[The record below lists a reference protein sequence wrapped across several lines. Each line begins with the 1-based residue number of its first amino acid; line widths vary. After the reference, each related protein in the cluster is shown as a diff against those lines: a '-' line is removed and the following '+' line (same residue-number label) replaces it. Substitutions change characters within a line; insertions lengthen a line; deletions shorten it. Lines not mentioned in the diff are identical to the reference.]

1 MARTIKKSRK
11 SGGGPMSKV
20 DYMKVFVKRMLET
33 TPVIRLYHWKTES
46 RATHKATDH
55 LLGTLTEIIDKY
67 VETLMG
73 KTNIKLKTSD
83 YNTLTVKTP
92 ENNQG
97 LEKYIH
103 ELINFLLEIHKKLD
117 LEKDVD
123 LTNLRDEMIGDLNRF
138 LYLLRL
144 K

>member
-1 MARTIKKSRK
+1 
-11 SGGGPMSKV
+11 
-20 DYMKVFVKRMLET
+20 MLEI
-33 TPVIRLYHWKTES
+33 TPVIRLYHWKTDS
-46 RATHKATDH
+46 HATHKATDH
-55 LLGTLTEIIDKY
+55 LLGTLNEIIDKY
-67 VETLMG
+67 VETLIG

-92 ENNQG
+92 ENNKG
-97 LEKYIH
+97 LEKYIY
-103 ELINFLLEIHKKLD
+103 EMIDFLLEIHQKLD

-123 LTNLRDEMIGDLNRF
+123 LMNLRDEMIGDLNRF

>member
-1 MARTIKKSRK
+1 
-11 SGGGPMSKV
+11 MSKV
-20 DYMKVFVKRMLET
+20 DYMRIFVKRMLET
-33 TPVIRLYHWKTES
+33 TPVIRLYHWKTDS
-46 RATHKATDH
+46 HATHKATDH
-55 LLGTLTEIIDKY
+55 LLGTLNEIIDKY
-67 VETLMG
+67 VETLIG

-103 ELINFLLEIHKKLD
+103 ELIDFILEIHKKLD